1 LGGGSFSGDESMI
14 NFIELFNMV
23 SQVSRPAHAK
33 EAPATTME
41 DKLADIGIDSLD
53 GLIMTMYFCELYGIP
68 EDDETKEWH
77 PTSVQEVFDY
87 LIKRKT
93 QEPESIEAA
102 REAIK

>member
-1 LGGGSFSGDESMI
+1 MI

-33 EAPATTME
+33 EAPATSME

-93 QEPESIEAA
+93 QEPKSIEAA
-102 REAIK
+102 KEAIK

>member
-1 LGGGSFSGDESMI
+1 MI
-14 NFIELFNMV
+14 NFLELFNMV

-33 EAPATTME
+33 EAPAKTME

-93 QEPESIEAA
+93 QEPESVEAA

>member
-1 LGGGSFSGDESMI
+1 MI

-33 EAPATTME
+33 EAPATSME

-93 QEPESIEAA
+93 QEPESVEAA

>member
-1 LGGGSFSGDESMI
+1 MT

-23 SQVSRPAHAK
+23 SQVARPAHAK
-33 EAPATTME
+33 EAPATSME

-53 GLIMTMYFCELYGIP
+53 GLIMTMYLCELYGIP
-68 EDDETKEWH
+68 EDDETKDWH

-87 LIKRKT
+87 LMRRKT
-93 QEPESIEAA
+93 QEPESVQAA

>member
-1 LGGGSFSGDESMI
+1 
-14 NFIELFNMV
+14 
-23 SQVSRPAHAK
+23 
-33 EAPATTME
+33 
-41 DKLADIGIDSLD
+41 
-53 GLIMTMYFCELYGIP
+53 LIMTMYFCELYGIP

-102 REAIK
+102 KEAIK

>member
-1 LGGGSFSGDESMI
+1 MI
-14 NFIELFNMV
+14 NFLELFNMV

-68 EDDETKEWH
+68 EDDETKDWH

-102 REAIK
+102 KEAIK

>member
-1 LGGGSFSGDESMI
+1 MI

-53 GLIMTMYFCELYGIP
+53 GLIMTMYFCELSGIP

>member
-1 LGGGSFSGDESMI
+1 MI

-33 EAPATTME
+33 EAPATSME

-87 LIKRKT
+87 LMKRKT
-93 QEPESIEAA
+93 QEPESVAA
-102 REAIK
+102 AKEAIK

>member
-1 LGGGSFSGDESMI
+1 MI
-14 NFIELFNMV
+14 NFLELFNMV
-23 SQVSRPAHAK
+23 SDVARPAHAGK
-33 EAPATTME
+33 APASSME

-68 EDDETKEWH
+68 EDDETKDWH

-102 REAIK
+102 KEAIK

>member
-1 LGGGSFSGDESMI
+1 M

-23 SQVSRPAHAK
+23 SDVARPAHAGK
-33 EAPATTME
+33 APATSMD

-68 EDDETKEWH
+68 EDDETKDWH

-87 LIKRKT
+87 LMKRKT

>member
-1 LGGGSFSGDESMI
+1 MI
-14 NFIELFNMV
+14 NFLELFNMV

-93 QEPESIEAA
+93 QEPESVEAA

>member
-1 LGGGSFSGDESMI
+1 M

-23 SQVSRPAHAK
+23 SDVARPAHAGK
-33 EAPATTME
+33 APATSMD

-93 QEPESIEAA
+93 QEPESVEAA

>member
-1 LGGGSFSGDESMI
+1 MI

-33 EAPATTME
+33 EAPATSME

-102 REAIK
+102 KEAIK

>member
-33 EAPATTME
+33 EAPATSME

-102 REAIK
+102 KEAIK